1 MNHSYNTS
9 SNLNKYLE
17 SLTIVYLLEIS
28 KYIVYQNIGEVKN
41 NNELQYDLKF
51 CLLHVKDTSVKIQ
64 IFS

>member
-1 MNHSYNTS
+1 M
-9 SNLNKYLE
+9 
-17 SLTIVYLLEIS
+17 TIVYLLEIS

-51 CLLHVKDTSVKIQ
+51 CLLHFKDTFVKIQ